1 MKLPILAGLL
11 AATCLAACTPAG
23 DDDDSTPAQS
33 QIVEFADIFIPE
45 RVIEIPV
52 VPAGTE
58 VVTEVPIHNA
68 GDQNL
73 TIEDISLNY
82 DSDPNFTL
90 NEDTVPP
97 VIRPHGVAV
106 IEVNYVA
113 AEAADTFAA
122 LDILSDDPDEAEK
135 TVAFIG
141 RQATGGPHARVS
153 ANTLDWG
160 FQFRGQEVHKL
171 VEVHNDGDEPL
182 QITDI
187 VFNQSIQQV
196 AFHAVCPG
204 QQLADCDWTES
215 VRPDVLSDPIL
226 PGSAALLEI
235 AFVPLTL
242 QSTSAEL
249 RISTSDPVRPQF
261 SVFLIGNGDSA
272 LNCTPPTIT
281 VTSPTEAAFFHSWED
296 LVVSARVF
304 DQEQPAGT
312 LLVEMFIGD
321 VFIEN
326 AFPDEN
332 GRVTFVI
339 DIDDHEP
346 TLPSGLQPIVLRVT
360 DGCPTY
366 GFTTFVAAIDFP
378 LSSTDL
384 DGDGFDTNQGDCDDG
399 DPTAFPQNTEVF
411 DGVDND
417 CDGHVDEGTE
427 VWDDDCDGFCEHE
440 SICLGQADAVI
451 GGTCDGLASQPF
463 DDCNDSPF
471 DLNQDGEAD
480 GTAIHPDA
488 DEVQTFIDD
497 NCNGVVDEGTSLF
510 DDDGDG
516 QTEVN
521 FDCNDDDP
529 LIFQGATEWCDGAD
543 NDCDG
548 DIDEFCIDQTAPP
561 RIIGGIIT
569 DKFQMGFGDRTRAQV
584 LVVSSDPNLT
594 FQWFA
599 DMGAAYDEPA
609 TGPVVFWNAPAD
621 TDENKDMY
629 NGSFPNLWVE
639 VTDSLGQKD
648 TAFGQVLISTNVFT
662 TFSPVRP
669 ADQGDGTCSLSARR
683 GGWLL
688 LLPLLGA
695 IRRRRR

>member
-1 MKLPILAGLL
+1 MKFPTLAGLL
-11 AATCLAACTPAG
+11 FAFALVGCTTEG
-23 DDDDSTPAQS
+23 DDDDSTPTS
-33 QIVEFADIFIPE
+33 TTVEFADIFIPE
-45 RVIEIPV
+45 RIIEIPV
-52 VPAGTE
+52 LPAGTE

-68 GDQNL
+68 GDQEL
-73 TIEDISLNY
+73 KIEDIELNY
-82 DSDPNFTL
+82 DSDSNFSL

-97 VIRPHGVAV
+97 VIRPHDVAV
-106 IEVNYVA
+106 IEVVYVA
-113 AEAADTFAA
+113 ADEADTFAA
-122 LDILSDDPDEAEK
+122 LDIFSDDPDEAEK

-171 VEVHNDGDEPL
+171 VEIHNDGDEPL
-182 QITDI
+182 RITDI
-187 VFNQSIQQV
+187 TLNQSVQQV
-196 AFHAVCPG
+196 AFHQICPG
-204 QQLADCDWTES
+204 QQLADCDWETEIK
-215 VRPDVLSDPIL
+215 PNILNDEIL
-226 PGSAALLEI
+226 PGSAALLEL

-242 QSTSAEL
+242 QSSSAEL
-249 RISTSDPVRPQF
+249 RIATSDPVRPSF

-281 VTSPTEAAFFHSWED
+281 VTSPTEAAFFHEWED

-312 LLVEMFIGD
+312 LLVEMFLGD

-332 GRVTFVI
+332 GRVTFTI

-346 TLPSGLQPIVLRVT
+346 ALPSGLQPFVLRVT
-360 DGCPTY
+360 DGCPTF
-366 GFTTFVAAIDFP
+366 GFATFVAAIDFP

-384 DGDGFDTNQGDCDDG
+384 DGDGFDGNQGDCDDG
-399 DPTAFPQNTEVF
+399 DASAFPQNIEVF
-411 DGVDND
+411 DGIDND
-417 CDGHVDEGTE
+417 CDGTVDEGTQ
-427 VWDDDCDGFCEHE
+427 VWDDDCDGYCEHD
-440 SICLGQADAVI
+440 SICLGQAEEVV
-451 GGTCDGLASQPF
+451 GGTCDGLASEPYN
-463 DDCNDSPF
+463 DCNDSPF
-471 DLNQDGEAD
+471 DLDQNDEAD

-488 DEVQTFIDD
+488 EELQTFIDD

-516 QTEVN
+516 QTEVG

-529 LIFQGATEWCDGAD
+529 QIFQGATEWCDDAD

-548 DIDEFCIDQTAPP
+548 DIDEFCVDQTAPP
-561 RIIGGIIT
+561 RIIGGVIT
-569 DKFQMGFGDRTRAQV
+569 DKFQIGFGGRTRAQV
-584 LVVSSDPNLT
+584 LVVSSDDNLS

-599 DMGAAYDEPA
+599 DMNASYDEPA
-609 TGPVVFWNAPAD
+609 TGPVVFWNAPED
-621 TDENKDMY
+621 TDENRAQF
-629 NGSFPNLWVE
+629 NGAFPSLWVE

-648 TAFGQVLISTNVFT
+648 IGFGQVLISTDVVT
-662 TFSPVRP
+662 TFSPIQP
-669 ADQGDGTCSLSARR
+669 NSGSGDCSLV
-683 GGWLL
+683 GGAGSGLL

-695 IRRRRR
+695 VRRRRR